1 MIEDRRAQELTHR
14 ESLRLLA
21 SVSFGRV
28 VFSHHALPAIR
39 PVSHLVVNDKIIIIA
54 SLGSAIS
61 IPADS
66 QGRPFGTDGTI
77 VAYEADSI
85 DPGTYLGWSVVVI
98 GRAGLVLDE
107 AEIAGY
113 REVLRPWA
121 AGKMDD
127 VIAIRAEL
135 VTGHQLVAAAAP
147 APDHGLEGRRWA
159 SAPRTAA
166 GHGAGRSPAGS
177 P

>member
-28 VFSHHALPAIR
+28 VFTLHALPAIR

-61 IPADS
+61 NPADG

-77 VAYEADSI
+77 VAYQADSI

-98 GRAGLVLDE
+98 GQAGLVLDE
-107 AEIAGY
+107 TEIARY

-127 VIAIRAEL
+127 VISIRAEL

-147 APDHGLEGRRWA
+147 APDHGLGRGRWA
-159 SAPRTAA
+159 SAQRTAA
-166 GHGAGRSPAGS
+166 GRAAGRSPAGW